1 MVVAA
6 AAALGCPSAPK
17 RVVYDLA
24 GRVTVADRW
33 SPRDVL
39 LFGTPAAEPHQAEG
53 FYREAA
59 PPKGD
64 SFLWSKGEAEVSL
77 TWPKVEPRI
86 AIMDLAPYRGVRGQ
100 SAEVVLN
107 GTAVGR
113 VRLNDLRYR
122 YRIALPAE
130 AQREGDNRLRFVFAA
145 TASPADDP
153 ANPDRRQLAAAFYSL
168 VVASARDEG
177 LEDLLARDAPH
188 PFSVIETGS
197 VPAIVEIGPAVLRY
211 AVRLPPG
218 AELRFA
224 PDLHPSARAAGAAAS
239 FRVTVEARPGE
250 EREAWSRVV
259 GPRDAP
265 PAEVSV
271 ALPGAA
277 GDIVRV
283 GLHVGGTAGGDRHAW
298 GVWKAPRILG
308 RGEGR
313 AADRAG
319 GAGGGSA
326 SLDGA
331 LPSAEERSRADP
343 LRQSVAGMNVL
354 FIILDAAR
362 ASELSCYGYAR
373 PTTPE
378 IDRLAAEGVLFERAY
393 TPAVYTLAA
402 MSSVWTSQYPERHH
416 DAASFS
422 EPLPSGRLTLAQLL
436 SAQGIQTGGFVAN
449 PIAGGLNGL
458 DRGFQE
464 FHEVWREVGSR
475 GDSFRQVVPAWLKAS
490 KDHRFFAYVHFRE
503 PHFPYDPPP
512 PFAGKF
518 GPDRPLTREQ
528 RRDTAFFTDI
538 NQGRRSMSDAERE
551 HLVRLYDGSLAFAD
565 QEISVLRKVLE
576 AEGLLD
582 RTVIVVAADHGE
594 GLMEH
599 GWIGHNV
606 QLYEPLTR
614 VPLIVRFPSGKGPV
628 QTHVAEFASLLD
640 LAPTIADLFGV
651 MGRGG
656 SERQFQGR
664 SLLDV
669 IGGAPGR
676 PAVLSRT
683 VWDRPRYA
691 LRDERYKFI
700 DDTRTGEE
708 QLYDLQ
714 ADPGEARNLMAADPL
729 RTAYYREALQ
739 HWTLG
744 LARPEATGGGG
755 RIFTRTQC
763 EDLKSLGYLGPEVR
777 CPEK

>member
-1 MVVAA
+1 MVLASLS
-6 AAALGCPSAPK
+6 ALACPSAPK

-39 LFGTPAAEPHQAEG
+39 LFGTPAAEPHQVEG

-64 SFLWSKGEAEVSL
+64 AFLWSKGEAEVSL

-86 AIMDLAPYRGVRGQ
+86 AVLDVAPYRGVKGQ
-100 SAEVVLN
+100 SAKVLLN
-107 GTAVGR
+107 GTPVGR
-113 VRLNDLRYR
+113 VTLNDLRYR
-122 YRIALPAE
+122 YRVALPAE

-153 ANPDRRQLAAAFYSL
+153 ANPDRRQLAAAFYSV
-168 VVASARDEG
+168 VVAPARDEG
-177 LEDLLARDAPH
+177 LEDLLGRDAPH
-188 PFSVIETGS
+188 PFSVADSGGI
-197 VPAIVEIGPAVLRY
+197 PALVEIGPAVVRY
-211 AVRLPPG
+211 AVRLPAG
-218 AELRFA
+218 AELRFS

-250 EREAWSRVV
+250 EREAWSRVL
-259 GPRDAP
+259 GPRDAAP
-265 PAEVSV
+265 GEVSV
-271 ALPGAA
+271 ALPGGA

-283 GLHVGGTAGGDRHAW
+283 GLHVGGTASGDRHAW
-298 GVWKAPRILG
+298 GLWKAPRIVG
-308 RGEGR
+308 RGGGR
-313 AADRAG
+313 D
-319 GAGGGSA
+319 GAGGGS
-326 SLDGA
+326 LDGA
-331 LPSAEERSRADP
+331 PPSAEERSRADP
-343 LRQSVAGMNVL
+343 LRQAAAGMNVV

-362 ASELSCYGYAR
+362 ARELGSYGYAR

-422 EPLPSGRLTLAQLL
+422 EPLARGRLTLAQLL
-436 SAQGIQTGGFVAN
+436 SAQGIQTAGFVAN

-475 GDSFRQVVPAWLKAS
+475 GDSFRPLVPNWLKAN
-490 KDHRFFAYVHFRE
+490 KGRRFFAYVHFRE

-512 PFAGKF
+512 PFDAKF
-518 GPDRPLTREQ
+518 GPDTPLTKEQ

-565 QEISVLRKVLE
+565 EEIGALRKVLE

-582 RTVIVVAADHGE
+582 RTVIIVAADHGE

-614 VPLIVRFPSGKGPV
+614 VPLIVRFPSGKGPAAARV
-628 QTHVAEFASLLD
+628 PGFVSLLD
-640 LAPTIADLFGV
+640 VAPTIADLFGV

-656 SERQFQGR
+656 SEREFQGR

-669 IGGAPGR
+669 IAGVRGR

-714 ADPGEARNLMAADPL
+714 TDPDERRNLTTTDPL
-729 RTAYYREALQ
+729 RTAYYRESLQ

-744 LARPEATGGGG
+744 LARPEAAGPEA
-755 RIFTRTQC
+755 RAFSRAQC
-763 EDLKSLGYLGPEVR
+763 ENLKSLGYLGPDVR